1 MESTTH
7 EQSNS
12 KAFSTWMLRLFSS
25 ALLIPCVLW
34 ILLSP
39 SRDWAD
45 PFLGVF
51 VISLVAIALNE
62 FFNILKAQEIPAF
75 KSIGI
80 VAGCLLTG
88 MEFLEGVQFVSLGS
102 SYNISVEL
110 LAVAFI
116 YVVLLAGFF
125 SHSDFKRVIIAVAS
139 TLFGVVYVAVLF
151 NFMIRLYYHPE
162 INGPWVVFFL
172 ILVTKASDGA
182 AYIIGSSL
190 GRHPFVPRLSPGK
203 TWEGVIGALV
213 VASILGACTT
223 IYFPDI
229 LASISW
235 SGGILLGVV
244 LGIGAMAGDLIESLF
259 KRQSG
264 IKDSGQLFPGIGGM
278 LDLLDSL
285 LFNAPIVYFLVEL
298 VLAGRGANL

>member
-1 MESTTH
+1 
-7 EQSNS
+7 
-12 KAFSTWMLRLFSS
+12 
-25 ALLIPCVLW
+25 
-34 ILLSP
+34 
-39 SRDWAD
+39 
-45 PFLGVF
+45 
-51 VISLVAIALNE
+51 
-62 FFNILKAQEIPAF
+62 
-75 KSIGI
+75 
-80 VAGCLLTG
+80 
-88 MEFLEGVQFVSLGS
+88 
-102 SYNISVEL
+102 
-110 LAVAFI
+110 
-116 YVVLLAGFF
+116 
-125 SHSDFKRVIIAVAS
+125 VIIAVAS